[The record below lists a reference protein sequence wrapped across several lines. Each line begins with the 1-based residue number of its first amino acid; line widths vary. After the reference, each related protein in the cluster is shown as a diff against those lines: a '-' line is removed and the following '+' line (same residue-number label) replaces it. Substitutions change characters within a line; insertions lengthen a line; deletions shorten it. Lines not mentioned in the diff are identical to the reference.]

1 MSCVGFI
8 GAGNMA
14 RAMGGGI
21 AAGKPGTRILATDPD
36 PAARDR
42 FAQET
47 GGSVATNL
55 DEVVGAADVLVLAVK
70 PQVLASV
77 LDKLAGRVRAEQI
90 VVSIAAGF
98 TLKSLARKLGA
109 SCRLVRAMP
118 NTPALV
124 REGITVLV
132 GGGAATADDIEAARD
147 LFTSIGDAVVVD
159 DESLLDAVT
168 AVSGS
173 GPGFV
178 FAFAEAWLKAAESAG
193 LAPALAE
200 RLVKQTLF
208 GAATLWR
215 ASGDP
220 PDKLRAMVTSPGG
233 TTLAGLEALEAR
245 GFARAIGAAIDSAA
259 RRSKELSAG

>member
-21 AAGKPGTRILATDPD
+21 AAGKPDVRIVATDPD
-36 PAARDR
+36 QEARER

-47 GGSVATNL
+47 GGTIAASLEAVVA
-55 DEVVGAADVLVLAVK
+55 AADVLVLAVK
-70 PQVLASV
+70 PQVLGTV
-77 LDKLAGRVRAEQI
+77 LDQIAGSIRAEQI

-109 SCRLVRAMP
+109 GCRLVRAMP

-132 GGGAATADDIEAARD
+132 GGGAATAGDVDAARE
-147 LFTSIGDAVVVD
+147 LFTSIGDAVVVTE
-159 DESLLDAVT
+159 ESLLDAVT

-178 FAFAEAWLKAAESAG
+178 FAFAEAWLRAAEAAG
-193 LAPALAE
+193 LAPDLAE
-200 RLVKQTLF
+200 RLVKQTLY

-220 PDKLRAMVTSPGG
+220 AGKLRAMVTSPGG

-245 GFARAIGAAIDSAA
+245 GFARAIGAAIDAAA

>member
-1 MSCVGFI
+1 MKCVGFI

-21 AAGKPGTRILATDPD
+21 AAGRPDVRIVATDPD
-36 PAARDR
+36 EGARER
-42 FAQET
+42 FAKET
-47 GGSVATNL
+47 GGTIASL
-55 DEVVGAADVLVLAVK
+55 DEVIASADVLVLAVK
-70 PQVLASV
+70 PQVLGAV
-77 LDKLAGRVRAEQI
+77 LDKLAGKARAEQV

-109 SCRLVRAMP
+109 TSRLVRAMP

-124 REGITVLV
+124 GEGITVLV
-132 GGGAATADDIEAARD
+132 GGGAATADDLESVRG
-147 LFTSIGDAVVVD
+147 LFTSVGDAVAIA
-159 DESLLDAVT
+159 DEAQLDAVT

-193 LAPALAE
+193 LAPELAE

-215 ASGDP
+215 TSGDP

-245 GFARAIGAAIDSAA
+245 GFARAIASAIEAAA